1 MKNIVLIGFM
11 GSGKSSVGQR
21 LAERLHYRFVD
32 TDSLIEER
40 AKRRIREIFEDSGEP
55 VFRALEAKIIAE
67 VSLGEGQIIACGG
80 GAVLNPRNVEA
91 LKSKGI
97 LIYLKTALS
106 AIYERVKNSG
116 ERPLLNVPQP
126 KMQIEKLLSSRE
138 KIYEEVADLIVDT
151 TGLSVE
157 QVVQRIQRELGEK
170 ITS

>member
-11 GSGKSSVGQR
+11 GSGKSSVGRR
-21 LAERLHYRFVD
+21 LAERLHFRFVD

-67 VSLGEGQIIACGG
+67 VSSGEGQIIACGG
-80 GAVLNPRNVEA
+80 GAVLNPKNVEV

-106 AIYERVKNSG
+106 AIYERVKNSD

-126 KMQIEKLLSSRE
+126 KVQIEKLLSRRG